1 LKKHL
6 APDTTAC
13 IFWLKNRRK
22 DLWRER
28 PEADQTLPYDP
39 NESLE
44 DIRDELLQDMAAA
57 GLVRLLPPV
66 PADAP
71 VNRHPIR
78 TPDRHP
84 RGTRA
89 GGAYVDLDFRERGP
103 SANVFVTSRVAFDET
118 FDNRA
123 QGSIS

>member
-28 PEADQTLPYDP
+28 PEADQTPAFDP

-44 DIRDELLQDMAAA
+44 DIRDEFLQDMAAA
-57 GLVRLLPPV
+57 GLIRLLPPA
-66 PADAP
+66 PADAVP
-71 VNRHPIR
+71 EDPPAGVTNRN
-78 TPDRHP
+78 
-84 RGTRA
+84 
-89 GGAYVDLDFRERGP
+89 LDK
-103 SANVFVTSRVAFDET
+103 AKH
-118 FDNRA
+118 
-123 QGSIS
+123 